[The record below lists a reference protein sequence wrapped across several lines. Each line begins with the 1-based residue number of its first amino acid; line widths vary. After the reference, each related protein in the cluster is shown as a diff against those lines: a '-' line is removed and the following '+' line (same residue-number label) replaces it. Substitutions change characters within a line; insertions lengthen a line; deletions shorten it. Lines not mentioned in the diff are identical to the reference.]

1 MIGAAIALVA
11 LAYVAMTDD
20 EEADKPTAA
29 SVVILFAVFGYG
41 AQAVV
46 EGVVETHRKAG
57 GRGGELGDV
66 QPVRRHAHTQGG
78 RVVAAGTPEQIVRVK
93 ESYTGRY
100 LAPYLAARPGARKRA

>member
-29 SVVILFAVFGYG
+29 GVVILFAVFGYG

-46 EGVVETHRKAG
+46 EGVV
-57 GRGGELGDV
+57 
-66 QPVRRHAHTQGG
+66 
-78 RVVAAGTPEQIVRVK
+78 
-93 ESYTGRY
+93 RY
-100 LAPYLAARPGARKRA
+100 VGSWL